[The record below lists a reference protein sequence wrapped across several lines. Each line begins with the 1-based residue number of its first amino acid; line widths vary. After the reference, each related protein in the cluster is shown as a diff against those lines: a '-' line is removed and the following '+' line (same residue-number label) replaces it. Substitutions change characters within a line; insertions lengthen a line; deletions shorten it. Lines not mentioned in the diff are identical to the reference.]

1 MRISHAYDLIG
12 RGYASGRRPDPR
24 WAAIIMTAIGSA
36 TRIVNLGAGSGS
48 YEPSDRTVIA
58 VEPSRTML
66 AQRQARSAPAVQ
78 AVAEHV
84 PLASGSAQAAM
95 AILSVHHWSNWRL
108 GLAEM
113 CRLAPRRV
121 ILTFDPA
128 VHAQFWLV
136 RDYVPQV
143 ASHIHQAP
151 LVEQIAEEL
160 GSIVQI
166 ATMGVPW
173 DCTDGFLSAYWR
185 RPNAYLDPKVRAWS
199 SGLAQSDPDAVR
211 RGVAHLEHDIRTG
224 VWNERYAHIIP
235 LDSMD
240 TGFRLI
246 ISQA

>member
-1 MRISHAYDLIG
+1 MTTSHAYDLIG

-24 WAAIIMTAIGSA
+24 WAATISA
-36 TRIVNLGAGSGS
+36 ALGPSTRIVNLGAGSGS

-78 AVAEHV
+78 AVAEHI
-84 PLASGSAQAAM
+84 PLASGCAQAAM
-95 AILSVHHWSNWRL
+95 AILTIHHWSNWRS

-113 CRLAPRRV
+113 CRVAPRRV

-128 VHAQFWLV
+128 VQAEFWLV
-136 RDYVPQV
+136 RDYIPQV
-143 ASHIHQAP
+143 ASHIHRAP
-151 LVEQIAEEL
+151 LVEQIADEI
-160 GSIVQI
+160 GSIVDI
-166 ATMGVPW
+166 TTMAVPW

-185 RPNAYLDPKVRAWS
+185 RPDAYLDPTVRSWS
-199 SGLAQSDPDAVR
+199 SGLAQSDPDAIR
-211 RGVAHLEHDIRTG
+211 RGIAHLEHDIRTG
-224 VWNERYAHIIP
+224 VWDQRHAEIIP